1 MSKII
6 ISYRRSSYDAIAGR
20 IRDKFAAEYGSDA
33 VYMDVDNIPFG
44 TDFRRHI
51 DNALTKGDLLVA
63 VIGPKWLGP
72 IRGRK
77 PRIFDQTDPVRIEI
91 ETALKREIEVVPILV
106 DGAKMP
112 APDELPDS
120 ISQLAYHNAA
130 IVDAGRDFHQ
140 HMERVIRSINPLMR
154 LQISSAPEKTYA
166 RIWKRV
172 QNKWLKGLAVAATL
186 GFGIFAFE
194 QPFHQWLG
202 ALVAANVRSV
212 DTAGLVPQ
220 NSKGDGRVRRVPAMS
235 ISPATIGKHV
245 ALVIGNGKYEN
256 APRLPNTVNDAI
268 SVSDMF
274 HSLGYTVITRTNI
287 GSSAFSNALRAFH
300 DEAVNADIAVVY
312 YAGHGAEVAGINYLF
327 GTDARIDTES
337 DLKGEA
343 VPFDAIVAA
352 TEGAKRLRLLI
363 LDACRDNPFVSAAH
377 PDEHVRSLAVSE
389 RESIESITE
398 TGSKSTTVIGPAT
411 DGTTKSSH
419 TEQVGLAR
427 VEAPSNTLIAYAA
440 KAGQYAEDGNSEHSP
455 FAAAIVKHLP
465 TPNLDVR
472 LALGLVR
479 DEVLKITAGHQEP
492 FIYGSLGGDMVSLA
506 PALSTEK

>member
-51 DNALTKGDLLVA
+51 DNALTKGDVLVA

-72 IRGRK
+72 IKGRK

-112 APDELPDS
+112 APDELPES
-120 ISQLAYHNAA
+120 INQLAYHNAA

-140 HMERVIRSINPLMR
+140 HMERVIRSMNPLMR
-154 LQISSAPEKTYA
+154 SQIGSTPDKTYA
-166 RIWKRV
+166 RVWKRIRS
-172 QNKWLKGLAVAATL
+172 KWLQGLTVAATL
-186 GFGIFAFE
+186 GLGIFAFE

-202 ALVAANVRSV
+202 PLATANFRSV
-212 DTAGLVPQ
+212 DTAAPIPG
-220 NSKGDGRVRRVPAMS
+220 NSKGDDRIGRVPAMS
-235 ISPATIGKHV
+235 IAPAAIGKHV

-256 APRLPNTVNDAI
+256 VAHLQNTVNDAI

-274 HSLGYTVITRTNI
+274 RSLGYTVITRTNI
-287 GSSAFSNALRAFH
+287 GISAFNNALRAFH

-312 YAGHGAEVAGINYLF
+312 YAGHGIEVAGTNYLF
-327 GTDARIDTES
+327 GTDARVENES
-337 DLKGEA
+337 DLKREA
-343 VPFDAIVAA
+343 VPFDAIIAA

-363 LDACRDNPFVSAAH
+363 LDACRDNPFVSAAN
-377 PDEHVRSLAVSE
+377 PNEHARSLAVTE
-389 RESIESITE
+389 RESLESIAG
-398 TGSKSTTVIGPAT
+398 TGPESTTVTKPAA
-411 DGTTKSSH
+411 DATTKSPQ
-419 TEQVGLAR
+419 TKEKGLVR
-427 VEAPSNTLIAYAA
+427 VEVPSNTLIAYAA
-440 KAGQYAEDGNSEHSP
+440 KAGSFAEDGDSEHSP
-455 FAAAIVKHLP
+455 FALAIIKNLT
-465 TPNLDVR
+465 TPDLDVR
-472 LALGLVR
+472 IALGRVR
-479 DEVLKITAGHQEP
+479 DEVFKSTAGHQEP

-506 PALSTEK
+506 PTLSTAK